1 MSSYYE
7 CKRCFYK
14 CYQKGDMLKHLNVK
28 ILCDRIVESFNYC
41 DNELKDIS
49 LRRIYPNKIDD
60 SKNKCSEC
68 GKCFSYAKTLNK
80 HQNNCKY
87 KKIIKN
93 NEKIKNTDLPIPI
106 NINDNSIDNSIV
118 NSIDNSVDNSIHI
131 KNINLNIQ
139 LINSFDEQWNITHI
153 DDNKKL
159 ILLLNNTKFTS
170 TLEKILENEVN
181 LNVLIDE
188 TSDKGLV
195 YNEKKITNI
204 DIKEIV
210 KKTMDKL
217 FNHLRNFKND
227 ILEPNK
233 YNIDKT
239 IIEEQIKLAETKYN
253 DYKTNKDDIEGTV
266 DTIIKDI
273 YTKKKDDTLSNYN
286 EIVKKGY

>member
-1 MSSYYE
+1 MNRNSYYE

-14 CYQKGDMLKHLNVK
+14 CYQKKDMTKHLNKK
-28 ILCDRIVESFNYC
+28 ILCDRILESFSYC
-41 DNELKDIS
+41 DSELKDMS
-49 LRRIYPNKIDD
+49 LKRIYPEKTDD
-60 SKNKCSEC
+60 INNKCSEC
-68 GKCFSYAKTLNK
+68 GKSFVCIKSYNK

-87 KKIIKN
+87 KKI
-93 NEKIKNTDLPIPI
+93 KNTDLPI
-106 NINDNSIDNSIV
+106 NINDNSID

-210 KKTMDKL
+210 KKTMEKL

-253 DYKTNKDDIEGTV
+253 DYKTNKDDIEVTV
-266 DTIIKDI
+266 DNIIKDI